1 MSETPEPLRGI
12 RTLVAQERYRIR
24 IHAVRHMIKEG
35 FSESDIVEVLRS
47 GQLLENYG
55 EEARCVLVGSFAIS
69 GQSVSP
75 LHVLCDYS
83 NDNAVDIV
91 TAYIPQKPWW
101 QTETKRG
108 RIQ

>member
-1 MSETPEPLRGI
+1 
-12 RTLVAQERYRIR
+12 
-24 IHAVRHMIKEG
+24 MIKEG
-35 FSESDIVEVLRS
+35 FTENDILGVIQS
-47 GQLLENYG
+47 GRLLENYP
-55 EEARCVLVGSFAIS
+55 EEQRCLLLGSFVS
-69 GQSVSP
+69 GESAVSP

-83 NDNAVDIV
+83 SDEIVDIV